1 MALATAE
8 CYSIGVLEIDK
19 SDILITGSFISI
31 YFEELDIKKR
41 KLGLDK
47 F

>member
-1 MALATAE
+1 MGNYSTTLAL
-8 CYSIGVLEIDK
+8 
-19 SDILITGSFISI
+19 LITGSLISI
-31 YFEELDIKKR
+31 YFEEFDIKKR

>member
-1 MALATAE
+1 MENYFIIFVLLI
-8 CYSIGVLEIDK
+8 IGLF
-19 SDILITGSFISI
+19 ILI
-31 YFEELDIKKR
+31 YFEEFDIKKR

>member
-1 MALATAE
+1 MGNYFIIFVLLI
-8 CYSIGVLEIDK
+8 IGLF
-19 SDILITGSFISI
+19 ILI